1 MNRVSNKIVLISG
14 SARGMGA
21 EEARL
26 FISEGAKVVIGD
38 LRVEEGQQLAQQLGN
53 NAEFVKLDVTKQGDW
68 KATIALCEKKFGHI
82 NVLVN
87 NAGINNYAMF
97 EEYTQDQ
104 LKQVLDVNLFG
115 NFNSMKAVTQSMKA
129 SGGGSIVNISS
140 VAGITG
146 YPLFPAIA
154 LLNGR

>member
-1 MNRVSNKIVLISG
+1 MNRLLNKIVLISG
-14 SARGMGA
+14 GARGMGA

-38 LRVEEGQQLAQQLGN
+38 LRVEEGQQLAQRLGN
-53 NAEFVKLDVTKQGDW
+53 NAEFVKLDVTKQENW
-68 KATIALCEKKFGHI
+68 EATIAFGHI

-115 NFNSMKAVTQSMKA
+115 KFNGMKAVTQSMKA

-140 VAGITG
+140 VAGIKPAI
-146 YPLFPAIA
+146 PLFPAIA